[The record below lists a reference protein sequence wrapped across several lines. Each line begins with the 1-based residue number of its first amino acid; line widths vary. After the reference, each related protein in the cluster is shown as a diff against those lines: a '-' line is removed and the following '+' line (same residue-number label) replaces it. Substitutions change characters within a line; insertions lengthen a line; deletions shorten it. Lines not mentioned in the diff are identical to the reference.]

1 MNRTVLRLDRV
12 LLALVGLV
20 LVAVGVAA
28 LLWTTGTLAEYVD
41 GVPDRLDTSPA
52 TDAASQTWW
61 PFVTGAVALILAIVA
76 VWWMLAHLPARSV
89 AEQDLP
95 GSSRAMRLRIDRGG
109 GAAPAPPHAAQ
120 QVPSVRRATAT
131 LRDEGSELVLS
142 LLVTVDPAADLPDLA
157 TRLDDLVADAATVL
171 PDERLRSRTTVR
183 MRTSRRSDR
192 GSRVE

>member
-12 LLALVGLV
+12 LLALFGLV
-20 LVAVGVAA
+20 LVVVGVAA

-41 GVPDRLDTSPA
+41 GVPDSLDTSGA
-52 TDAASQTWW
+52 TTAASQTWW
-61 PFVTGAVALILAIVA
+61 PYATGAVALLLAIVA

-89 AEQDLP
+89 PEQDLP
-95 GSSRAMRLRIDRGG
+95 GSSRAMRLRIDRG
-109 GAAPAPPHAAQ
+109 AVADATAHAAQ
-120 QVPSVRRATAT
+120 QIPSVRRSTAT

-142 LLVTVDPAADLPDLA
+142 LLVTVDPATDLPDLA

>member
-41 GVPDRLDTSPA
+41 GVPDSLDTSPA

-61 PFVTGAVALILAIVA
+61 PFVTVAVALILAIVA

-95 GSSRAMRLRIDRGG
+95 GSSRAMRLRIDRG
-109 GAAPAPPHAAQ
+109 AVADATAHAAQ